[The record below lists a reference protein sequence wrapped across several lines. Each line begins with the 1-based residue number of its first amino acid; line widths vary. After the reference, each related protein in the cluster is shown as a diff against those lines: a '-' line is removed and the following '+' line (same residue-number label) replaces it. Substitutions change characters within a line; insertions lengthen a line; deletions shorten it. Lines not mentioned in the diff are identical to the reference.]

1 MASLA
6 QAIAHVN
13 TPSGVLLWVDVSKDE
28 SKEFVVN
35 KGEGIV
41 VPGSLSFQG
50 NLTGNQDADVSQ
62 NSGGNLIIVFSVKD
76 GKDKKKVV
84 NVSTF
89 IITSTQPVAQAVSST
104 NHFGT
109 WETAQS

>member
-1 MASLA
+1 MATLA
-6 QAIAHVN
+6 QAIAHVD

-35 KGEGIV
+35 KGEGIA

-62 NSGGNLIIVFSVKD
+62 SSGGNLIITFSIKD
-76 GKDKKKVV
+76 DKDKKKVV
-84 NVSTF
+84 NVATF
-89 IITSTQPVAQAVSST
+89 TSTQPVAPAVSPTSQV
-104 NHFGT
+104 GT
-109 WETAQS
+109 WEAS